1 MNVLIIEDENRAAK
15 RLEKLLTSID
25 PSMNVI
31 KVIET
36 VREAI
41 SFLKTEKVNL
51 IFSDIQLADGLSF
64 EIYQQVEIS
73 CPIIFTTAYDQYA
86 IEAFNTNGIDYLLKP
101 IEAGRLEKALAKYN
115 QLNQF
120 ESTSLLDIQGLL
132 KQFQPEKIIYKS
144 RFMIKVGEKI
154 KTISIA
160 DVNAFYSE
168 HKGTYVLTS
177 EGRNYVLD
185 ESLEQISQKIDPEL
199 FFKISRK
206 IVVNINAIDEIIAHS
221 NSRLKL
227 KIPFVELDEV
237 IVAREK
243 VNDFKAWIGG

>member
-1 MNVLIIEDENRAAK
+1 MKVLIIEDEGRAAT
-15 RLEKLLTSID
+15 RLEKLLKAID
-25 PSMNVI
+25 PTINIVS
-31 KVIET
+31 VIET
-36 VREAI
+36 VRESI
-41 SFLKTEKVNL
+41 EYLKTETVDL

-64 EIYQQVEIS
+64 EIYKSVDIN
-73 CPIIFTTAYDQYA
+73 CPIVFTTAYDQYA
-86 IEAFNTNGIDYLLKP
+86 IEAFDTNGIDYLLKP
-101 IEAGRLEKALAKYN
+101 IESERLKKALTKFK
-115 QLNQF
+115 QLNQNN
-120 ESTSLLDIQGLL
+120 SSSQDLQQLLE
-132 KQFQPEKIIYKS
+132 QFGKKDGSYKR

-154 KTISIA
+154 KTIPTENI
-160 DVNAFYSE
+160 NAFYSE
-168 HKGTYVLTS
+168 QKGTYLLTN

-185 ESLEQISQKIDPEL
+185 DSLEQVSTKLDPAI

-227 KIPFVELDEV
+227 KIPFLELDEV

>member
-1 MNVLIIEDENRAAK
+1 MKVLIVEDESRAAN
-15 RLEKLLTSID
+15 RLEKLLKALNLSIEI
-25 PSMNVI
+25 VA
-31 KVIET
+31 VIET

-41 SFLKTEKVNL
+41 VFLKTAELDL

-64 EIYQQVEIS
+64 EIYKEVEVT

-86 IEAFNTNGIDYLLKP
+86 IEAFDTNGIDYLLKP
-101 IEAGRLEKALAKYN
+101 IESGRLEKALAKCK
-115 QLNQF
+115 QLNQS
-120 ESTSLLDIQGLL
+120 ETKVDLQSLLN
-132 KQFQPEKIIYKS
+132 QFKPETKTYKS

-154 KTISIA
+154 KTIKVE
-160 DVNAFYSE
+160 DTNAFYSE
-168 HKGTYVLTS
+168 QKGTYLLTN

-185 ESLEQISQKIDPEL
+185 HPLEQVASQLDPTI

-206 IVVNINAIDEIIAHS
+206 IVVNINAIEEIIAHS

-227 KIPFVELDEV
+227 KIPHLSLDEV

>member
-1 MNVLIIEDENRAAK
+1 MKVLIIEDENRAAI
-15 RLEKLLTSID
+15 RLQKLVHGID
-25 PSMNVI
+25 SNIEVVAIM
-31 KVIET
+31 ET
-36 VREAI
+36 VRESI
-41 SFLKTEKVNL
+41 SYLKNASIDL
-51 IFSDIQLADGLSF
+51 ILSDIQLADGLSF
-64 EIYQQVEIS
+64 EIYKQIEIN

-101 IEAGRLEKALAKYN
+101 VESDRLEKALAKFN
-115 QLNQF
+115 QLSSKDSMADLQN
-120 ESTSLLDIQGLL
+120 LLSSF
-132 KQFQPEKIIYKS
+132 KPEAVQYKS

-154 KTISIA
+154 KTIKVD

-168 HKGTYVLTS
+168 QKGTYLLTN

-185 ESLEQISQKIDPEL
+185 NSLEQVATQVDPSV

-227 KIPFVELDEV
+227 IIPHLELDEV

-243 VNDFKAWIGG
+243 VNDFKSWIGA

>member
-1 MNVLIIEDENRAAK
+1 
-15 RLEKLLTSID
+15 
-25 PSMNVI
+25 
-31 KVIET
+31 
-36 VREAI
+36 
-41 SFLKTEKVNL
+41 
-51 IFSDIQLADGLSF
+51 
-64 EIYQQVEIS
+64 
-73 CPIIFTTAYDQYA
+73 
-86 IEAFNTNGIDYLLKP
+86 
-101 IEAGRLEKALAKYN
+101 
-115 QLNQF
+115 
-120 ESTSLLDIQGLL
+120 
-132 KQFQPEKIIYKS
+132 
-144 RFMIKVGEKI
+144 MIKVGEKI

-227 KIPFVELDEV
+227 KIPFLELDEV

>member
-1 MNVLIIEDENRAAK
+1 MKVLIIEDESRAAS
-15 RLEKLLTSID
+15 RIEKQLLSID
-25 PSMNVI
+25 SS
-31 KVIET
+31 IEI
-36 VREAI
+36 VSVLESVKEAI
-41 SFLKTEKVNL
+41 PFLKTASLDL

-64 EIYQQVEIS
+64 EIYKEVELN

-86 IEAFNTNGIDYLLKP
+86 IEAFDTNGIDYLLKP
-101 IEAGRLEKALAKYN
+101 IDIERLEKSLAKFKQLN
-115 QLNQF
+115 HSATKVDIQSLLNQF
-120 ESTSLLDIQGLL
+120 
-132 KQFQPEKIIYKS
+132 KPETKNYKS

-154 KTISIA
+154 KTIKVE

-168 HKGTYVLTS
+168 HKGTYLLTNA
-177 EGRNYVLD
+177 GRNYVLD
-185 ESLEQISQKIDPEL
+185 SPLEHVASQLDPKT

-206 IVVNINAIDEIIAHS
+206 IVVNINAISEIIAHS

-227 KIPFVELDEV
+227 KIPHLELDEV

>member
-1 MNVLIIEDENRAAK
+1 MKVLIIEDENRAAN
-15 RLEKLLTSID
+15 RLEKLLTTID
-25 PSMNVI
+25 VAI
-31 KVIET
+31 EIVAIIET

-41 SFLKTEKVNL
+41 QFLNTQTVDL

-64 EIYQQVEIS
+64 EIYEQVNLS

-86 IEAFNTNGIDYLLKP
+86 IEAFSTNGIDYLLKP
-101 IEAGRLEKALAKYN
+101 VESNRLEKSLSKYK
-115 QLNQF
+115 QLQQH
-120 ESTSLLDIQGLL
+120 ESSIDVQNLMKHFRQ
-132 KQFQPEKIIYKS
+132 EKPNYKN

-154 KTISIA
+154 KTISTDSIS
-160 DVNAFYSE
+160 AFYSE
-168 HKGTYVLTS
+168 QKGTYLLTK

-185 ESLEQISQKIDPEL
+185 YSLEEIGKMVAPSS

-206 IVVNINAIDEIIAHS
+206 IIVNINAIDEIIAHS

-227 KIPFVELDEV
+227 KIPFLELDEV

-243 VNDFKAWIGG
+243 VADFKIWIGG